1 MTSYTRCFAWSGNPW
16 RTKEKWTRGGKYING
31 GCLSKRHAQA
41 AYQKQNR
48 SREPPRSPSFPH
60 TLHLSIPHTPY
71 KRLFIV
77 NTETYGGNVFLY
89 LLLSFFVDIIPTKT
103 FTPKD
108 SRTRSLQTMRT
119 CALFHV
125 QHLFRDKCY
134 SQTSVEVHGDGEII
148 GDLVQ

>member
-1 MTSYTRCFAWSGNPW
+1 MTNEREVNKRRKVYKRWLFIETSCAGS
-16 RTKEKWTRGGKYING
+16 
-31 GCLSKRHAQA
+31 LSKAESLSGASSFSLISTHA
-41 AYQKQNR
+41 
-48 SREPPRSPSFPH
+48 SSLH
-60 TLHLSIPHTPY
+60 THTPY

>member
-1 MTSYTRCFAWSGNPW
+1 MTNEREVNKRRKVYKRWLFIETSCAGS
-16 RTKEKWTRGGKYING
+16 
-31 GCLSKRHAQA
+31 LSKAESLSGASSFSLISTHA
-41 AYQKQNR
+41 
-48 SREPPRSPSFPH
+48 SSLH
-60 TLHLSIPHTPY
+60 THTPY

-77 NTETYGGNVFLY
+77 NTETYFST
-89 LLLSFFVDIIPTKT
+89 SFYHFSSILPTKT

-134 SQTSVEVHGDGEII
+134 SQTSVEVHEDGEII